1 MTEPVHRV
9 RFEPAGIVV
18 EVTEGTTLWEAAHR
32 ARLPVGTA
40 CKAEGICGRCG
51 LRVLEGAGLT
61 EETEGE
67 RRVKEANRVR
77 AELRLSCQ
85 AGVTGDLVVTA
96 DYW

>member
-1 MTEPVHRV
+1 MPEPVHRV
-9 RFEPAGIVV
+9 RFEPSGVVV
-18 EVTEGTTLWEAAHR
+18 EVSTGTTLWEAARR

-51 LRVLEGAGLT
+51 LRVLEGDGLT

-67 RRVKEANRVR
+67 RRVKEANRVKP
-77 AELRLSCQ
+77 ALRLSCQ